1 VADYVE
7 TAVAISQATD
17 NEVYGA
23 QDMGYNEAG
32 LQIFA
37 RQRGEDLYSEDGLAC
52 RSRPCATGGRSVPIC
67 SSRAER
73 RVEGDGGHGGGDR
86 LLLDNL
92 FRGSHGAGD
101 PLGRQAG
108 LLDGIRSVAVG
119 IAANRAISSGQVV
132 PLADLDLPLRPV
144 ERSEA
149 RT

>member
-37 RQRGEDLYSEDGLAC
+37 RQR
-52 RSRPCATGGRSVPIC
+52 
-67 SSRAER
+67 
-73 RVEGDGGHGGGDR
+73 GGHGGGDR